1 MTKYTKELKEKII
14 LEYLSGKIRGQ
25 EKAANKYG
33 ILKGILENWISKYSS
48 GGFEKLKK
56 AK

>member
-25 EKAANKYG
+25 EKVANKYG
-33 ILKGILENWISKYSS
+33 ILKGILENWISKYSL

>member
-25 EKAANKYG
+25 EKVANKYD
-33 ILKGILENWISKYSS
+33 IPKGALENWISKYSL